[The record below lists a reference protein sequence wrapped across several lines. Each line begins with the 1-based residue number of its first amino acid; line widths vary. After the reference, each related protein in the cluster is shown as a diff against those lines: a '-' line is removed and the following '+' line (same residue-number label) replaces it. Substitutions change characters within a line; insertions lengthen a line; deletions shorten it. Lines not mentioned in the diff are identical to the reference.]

1 MNASKGRPKQ
11 HGHGEGKTVTAGS
24 RPIGEPSIA
33 ELPEQRIAYINMR
46 GPYEQFPE
54 AMHHLLAWI
63 ESEGAQIIGPP
74 GGTYKDDPSTTPADQ
89 LNWDAWAPIAP
100 TTPELDKNS
109 DGIGVISVP
118 AGRYASVLHK
128 GSYDG
133 IPASYGL
140 LFTWLAQQQ
149 IQPAAPPMEV
159 YFSDPAETAEG
170 DLITEVRVLI
180 M

>member
-1 MNASKGRPKQ
+1 M
-11 HGHGEGKTVTAGS
+11 TTAS
-24 RPIGEPSIA
+24 RPIGEPSIT

-46 GPYEQFPE
+46 GPYEQYPE
-54 AMHHLLAWI
+54 AIQRLLEWI
-63 ESEGAQIIGPP
+63 ESVGAEIVAPP
-74 GGTYKDDPSTTPADQ
+74 GGTYKDDPSTTPPDQ
-89 LNWDAWAPIAP
+89 LDWDAWAPIAP
-100 TTPELDKNS
+100 STPEQDKNA
-109 DGIGVISVP
+109 DGIGVINVP

-128 GSYDG
+128 GPYDG

-159 YFSDPAETAEG
+159 YLSDPSETPEA
-170 DLITEVRVLI
+170 DLITEVRVQI